1 MLLFTNHLSNRLSWV
16 PPVGNIT
23 IFRFQNLSVILK
35 KLIFANLP
43 TLSNKQNMKSIQTV
57 FIGTG
62 AIAHTHAQAIRL
74 IPNATLA
81 GVFDPNKAAAER
93 FAKTHGVAKVYSSLE
108 DVLSDPKVDAVHLL
122 TPPETHL
129 GLVEKCFD
137 AEKPVLAEKPM
148 FSDPSDAAKFYAA
161 LSKSK
166 TACSVN
172 QNMAYFPAF
181 VKFHKMLTD
190 GQLGKLN
197 HIDMSFHPQVKQ
209 LVARQF
215 THWMFASP
223 SNILLELAVHPLSQ
237 VLAIVKTIDDV
248 KVSAGKP
255 MMLNSQNGFYP
266 EIMASLRS
274 GDVSIGFH
282 FKVGALYPAWRMT
295 AYCEDGTATIDMMAD
310 TLHVAGRTKFLMPL
324 DQALSNV
331 KASVSMIKQAR
342 KNLWGYSASQL
353 GVGPRADGFFESIKG
368 SIQNF
373 HASLNGGNPG
383 LTDGAFGARLVEV
396 CGEIGR
402 QLPAIAPMKCPPPSL
417 VSSPVSNDAETVLLI
432 GGTGFIG
439 RPTVEVLLKEGYK
452 VRVMA
457 RGTRNLPDMF
467 VQKNVEVV
475 PGDVKNSQHLDTAM
489 KDVRL
494 VVNLAHG
501 GGGATLAEMKAS
513 MVDSAVAVVNSAAR
527 AGVKRIVH
535 IGSVAGLFLGDK
547 NEIITGATPP
557 DPQPEKRGDYAHAK
571 ALADLAFSKAC
582 EEKGIE
588 WVILRPGVVVGDGTA
603 PLHNGVG
610 HTNNDQHVIGWNQG
624 ENNLPFVLAEDC
636 ATAILGSI
644 QNKAAANKSYNLAG
658 DVSMSAKEYMR
669 ELTAIQSR
677 PLEFHPS
684 SINALYAVE
693 IWKYAIKTIGGK
705 KIPFPST
712 RDFTS
717 RGMFA
722 RFDCTDA
729 KNDLGWKPL
738 ADRDKFIEKAIKI
751 HA

>member
-1 MLLFTNHLSNRLSWV
+1 
-16 PPVGNIT
+16 
-23 IFRFQNLSVILK
+23 
-35 KLIFANLP
+35 
-43 TLSNKQNMKSIQTV
+43 MKIINTA

-74 IPNATLA
+74 IPNAKLA
-81 GVFDPNKAAAER
+81 GVFDPNRGAAER
-93 FAKTHGVAKVYSSLE
+93 FAKAYGVTTVYTDL
-108 DVLSDPKVDAVHLL
+108 DQVLADKSVDAVHLL

-129 GLVEKCFD
+129 ELVEKCFT
-137 AEKPVLAEKPM
+137 ARKPVLAEKPM
-148 FSDPSDAAKFYAA
+148 FSNPSDAGRFYAA
-161 LSKSK
+161 LASAQS
-166 TACSVN
+166 ACSVN
-172 QNMAYFPAF
+172 QNMAYFPSF
-181 VKFHKMLTD
+181 VKFRKMLSD
-190 GQLGKLN
+190 GKLGKLQ
-197 HIDMSFHPQVKQ
+197 HLDMTFHPQVKQ

-223 SNILLELAVHPLSQ
+223 TNILLELAVHPLSQ
-237 VLAIVKTIDDV
+237 VLAVVNNVDDV
-248 KVSAGKP
+248 KVSAGAP

-274 GDVSIGFH
+274 ANVSIAFH

-310 TLHVAGRTKFLMPL
+310 TIHVSGRTKYLLPL
-324 DQALSNV
+324 DYAISNL
-331 KASVSMIKQAR
+331 KSSGSMVKQAA

-368 SIQNF
+368 SIQDF
-373 HASLNGGNPG
+373 HGSIDGSAKG
-383 LTDGAFGARLVEV
+383 LTDGAFGARLVEL
-396 CGEIGR
+396 CGEIGK
-402 QLPAIAPMKCPPPSL
+402 QLPAIAPRPDMATFATTAPL
-417 VSSPVSNDAETVLLI
+417 AADAKTVLLI

-439 RPTVEVLLKEGYK
+439 RPTVTQLLKNGYK

-467 VQKNVEVV
+467 TQQNVEVV
-475 PGDVKNSQHLDTAM
+475 RGDVKNSQHLDAAM
-489 KDVRL
+489 NGVEL

-513 MVDSAVAVVNSAAR
+513 MVDSAVEVVLSGAR

-535 IGSVAGLFLGDK
+535 IGSVAGLFLGDSK
-547 NEIITGATPP
+547 EVITGSTPP

-571 ALADLAFSKAC
+571 ALADLAFMKSC
-582 EEKGIE
+582 EEHSIE

-610 HTNNDQHVIGWNQG
+610 HTNNDQHVIGWNGG
-624 ENNLPFVLAEDC
+624 ENNLPFVLADDC

-644 QNKAAANKSYNLAG
+644 QSKAAANKAYNLAG
-658 DVSMSAKEYMR
+658 DVPMSAREYME
-669 ELTAIQSR
+669 ELTAIQGR
-677 PLEFHPS
+677 PLNFHPS

-693 IWKYAIKTIGGK
+693 IWKYAIKTVGGK

-729 KNDLGWKPL
+729 KRDLNWEPL
-738 ADRDKFIEKAIKI
+738 ADRKAFVEQAIKI